1 MSAEKKPQI
10 LEKVEQLNEQVK
22 SLALNMAIYLAKI
35 KKDSKTISSME
46 PEFIRLVNSTVKVV
60 QDLTVIIDAAKNPN
74 NNISMGNSTYKL
86 SIQLES
92 KLNSI
97 VSQCKEIIE
106 TLEHKKVTEN

>member
-1 MSAEKKPQI
+1 MSTEKKPQI
-10 LEKVEQLNEQVK
+10 LEKVEHLNEEVK
-22 SLALNMAIYLAKI
+22 ALALNMAIYLAKI

-60 QDLTVIIDAAKNPN
+60 QDLTVIIDSAKNPKN
-74 NNISMGNSTYKL
+74 GATMGNSTYKL
-86 SIQLES
+86 SIHLES

-97 VSQCKEIIE
+97 VSQCQEIIE

>member
-1 MSAEKKPQI
+1 MSTSKEPQLI
-10 LEKVEQLNEQVK
+10 TKVEHLNEEVK

-60 QDLTVIIDAAKNPN
+60 QDLTVIIEAAKNPN
-74 NNISMGNSTYKL
+74 NGNSVGSSTYKMTEH
-86 SIQLES
+86 LES

-97 VSQCKEIIE
+97 VAQCQEIIE
-106 TLEHKKVTEN
+106 TLEHKRITEI

>member
-1 MSAEKKPQI
+1 MTTEKKPQLI
-10 LEKVEQLNEQVK
+10 SRVEHLNEEVK

-60 QDLTVIIDAAKNPN
+60 QELTVLIDVAKNPN
-74 NNISMGNSTYKL
+74 SGNSVGSSTYKMTEH
-86 SIQLES
+86 LES

-97 VSQCKEIIE
+97 ITQSQEILE
-106 TLEHKKVTEN
+106 TLEHKKITDV

>member
-1 MSAEKKPQI
+1 MSKSKEPQLI
-10 LEKVEQLNEQVK
+10 SKVEHLNEEVK

-60 QDLTVIIDAAKNPN
+60 QDLTVIIEAAKNTN
-74 NNISMGNSTYKL
+74 NGNSVSSSTYKMTVH
-86 SIQLES
+86 LES

-97 VSQCKEIIE
+97 VTQCQEIIE
-106 TLEHKKVTEN
+106 TLEHKRITKI